1 MLFNSILSPLDQFE
15 IKNLINLE
23 LNLLGNLQIS
33 LTNFGLY
40 LTLSAMMVFILSL
53 FATNFNKIVANE

>member
-40 LTLSAMMVFILSL
+40 LTLSAMMVFILI
-53 FATNFNKIVANE
+53 K